1 METLFIVAIAYLA
14 GWFIS
19 NRTIAKI
26 MVKNRLIEQNP
37 NQQEDAPT
45 DRELKWQVV
54 HIRDDI
60 GSLCGLLCV
69 TNGILSAILALIILK
84 SI

>member
-19 NRTIAKI
+19 GRTIAKI
-26 MVKNRLIEQNP
+26 MVKNRLTEQNP
-37 NQQEDAPT
+37 NRQEDAPT

>member
-19 NRTIAKI
+19 GRTIAKI
-26 MVKNRLIEQNP
+26 MVKNRLTEQNP
-37 NQQEDAPT
+37 NRQEDAPT

-69 TNGILSAILALIILK
+69 TNGLLAAILVAIFLK
-84 SI
+84 RF